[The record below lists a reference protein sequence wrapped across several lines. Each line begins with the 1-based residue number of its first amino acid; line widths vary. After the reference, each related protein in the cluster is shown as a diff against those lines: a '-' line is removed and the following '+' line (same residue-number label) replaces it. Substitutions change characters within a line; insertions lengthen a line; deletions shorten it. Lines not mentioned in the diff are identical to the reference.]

1 MALSQFSF
9 EQITIEKLPDLKREL
24 KKYWSSFNPQ
34 QTAPRPNTLQRLT
47 GKIDRI
53 LHNDEKGADGFIK
66 FDGNKS
72 IYFRV
77 NSTEEVIKKIVVGLE
92 VDFKI
97 LPATDDK
104 KEKAVQLKIK

>member
-1 MALSQFSF
+1 M
-9 EQITIEKLPDLKREL
+9 PDLKREL

-34 QTAPRPNTLQRLT
+34 QNAPRQNTTQRQT

-66 FDGNKS
+66 FDNNKS

-77 NSTEEVIKKIVVGLE
+77 NTTEEIIKKLAIGLE
-92 VDFKI
+92 VEFKI
-97 LPATDDK
+97 LPATEDK
-104 KEKAVQLKIK
+104 KEKAVQLKSNIPNAS